1 MLAKNE
7 LNTNDDDIKLVF
19 PNVDRDAPKS
29 VEWLSGEVGHSTML
43 LMGNSE
49 ENANNI
55 VNMPHDQKLI
65 EEQKRL
71 KEFIEKPGELNW
83 TIQYKGNPVGAIWV
97 DLKDKLIN
105 LENGKKT
112 TLKGPSPHIMI
123 GDIQSRGKGIGPK
136 ASEAVMDYLL
146 SDGEY
151 STIYTRARTDN
162 QRIINMLTSP
172 KSKYIFIEDGSPY
185 KDENG
190 LEFQNFKYEVGPL
203 KH

>member
-7 LNTNDDDIKLVF
+7 LKTNDIDVKLVF
-19 PNVDRDAPKS
+19 PNVDRDAPRS

-49 ENANNI
+49 KDSDNI
-55 VNMPHDQKLI
+55 INMPDDQKLI
-65 EEQKRL
+65 EERNRV
-71 KEFIEKPGELNW
+71 KEFIENTGELNW

-97 DLKDKLIN
+97 DLKDKVIN

-123 GDIQSRGKGIGPK
+123 GDIQARGKGIGPK

-146 SDGEY
+146 RDGEY

-172 KSKYIFIEDGSPY
+172 ESKYIFTEDGSPY
-185 KDENG
+185 TDGDG
-190 LEFQNFKYEVGPL
+190 LEFQNFKYEVVNG
-203 KH
+203 

>member
-7 LNTNDDDIKLVF
+7 LNTNDDDVKLVF
-19 PNVDRDAPKS
+19 PNVERDAPRS

-49 ENANNI
+49 EVVNNI
-55 VNMPHDQKLI
+55 VNMPDDQKLI
-65 EEQKRL
+65 EEQKRVQ
-71 KEFIEKPGELNW
+71 EFIETPGELNW

-97 DLKDKLIN
+97 ELNDKVIN
-105 LENGKKT
+105 LENGKKI

-123 GDIQSRGKGIGPK
+123 GDIEARGKGIGPK

-146 SDGEY
+146 RDGEY
-151 STIYTRARTDN
+151 STIYTRARTNN

-172 KSKYIFIEDGSPY
+172 ESKYIFKEDGSPY
-185 KDENG
+185 TDGDG
-190 LEFQNFKYEVGPL
+190 LEFQNFKYEVVNG
-203 KH
+203 